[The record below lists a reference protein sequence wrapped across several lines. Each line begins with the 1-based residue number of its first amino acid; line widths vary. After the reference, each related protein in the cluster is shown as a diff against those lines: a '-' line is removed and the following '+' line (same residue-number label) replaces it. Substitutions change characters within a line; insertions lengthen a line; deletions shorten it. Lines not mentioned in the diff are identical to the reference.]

1 MVARYLRMGIKM
13 VEEKIVNDKNY
24 FKCSICGFFYKEEQ
38 LAQKCEDFCKA
49 YNGCNLEITKRTVK
63 VN

>member
-1 MVARYLRMGIKM
+1 MIKM